1 MISLSASQEK
11 FRLAILNKPKFFIYL
26 LMKLPMGWLA
36 GLRLK
41 QLEADFCE
49 VTVRHRWLN
58 QNPFKSMY
66 FAVLSMAAEMSTGLL
81 TLMYIQGDT
90 SVSMLVT
97 GLEASFTK
105 KALGLITFRCE
116 DGALTRDTIE
126 QALSDGQGKTI
137 VTTSAGKNEN
147 GEVVATFHIT
157 WSIKKK

>member
-1 MISLSASQEK
+1 MLSAYQEK
-11 FRLAILNKPKFFIYL
+11 YRLAILNKPKFFIYL
-26 LMKLPMGWLA
+26 LLKLPMGWLA
-36 GLRLK
+36 GLKVK

-81 TLMYIQGDT
+81 TLMYIQGEVP
-90 SVSMLVT
+90 VSMLVT

-105 KALGLITFRCE
+105 KAVGLITFRCE
-116 DGALTRDTIE
+116 DGEITRNTIQ
-126 QALSDGQGKTI
+126 QAIADGEGKTI
-137 VTTSAGKNEN
+137 VATTVGKNEK